1 MNGTAWPFRS
11 VQRNILCNLH
21 PWCMK
26 LLATSLVSP
35 QSLGTVLVAPP
46 QPPTN
51 RGETGPLGADS
62 SGQTAQQRWECGSVE
77 AIYLSP
83 ALAGRGGQDTDG
95 SWLSGLE
102 APTAHP
108 APSSHPG
115 QLLPQFPRVCQGRTE
130 LAGGAQHPGVQA
142 LQKGSADTDRT

>member
-1 MNGTAWPFRS
+1 MVYETASNVTGESPELGDS
-11 VQRNILCNLH
+11 AGGPPPNSQLTEGKPG
-21 PWCMK
+21 PWG
-26 LLATSLVSP
+26 LTPA
-35 QSLGTVLVAPP
+35 G
-46 QPPTN
+46 
-51 RGETGPLGADS
+51 R
-62 SGQTAQQRWECGSVE
+62 QQCWECGSVE

-95 SWLSGLE
+95 SRLSGLE

-108 APSSHPG
+108 APLSHPG
-115 QLLPQFPRVCQGRTE
+115 QLLPQFPRVCQGRTA